1 MALKTSY
8 TRFNPITG
16 KDEQITYRNPHVDTT
31 ENTVSSDDDSKE
43 LFHDLKN
50 NDNKNIRDDAIE
62 KLKVTKAP
70 KVGEDWGFDLRFQ
83 EMLQKRLNDDAACFS
98 SKSTEN
104 VNSRSNDA
112 KYQSKVVLKD
122 IQNYRNNSLLS
133 GDASSIS
140 KENDR
145 TLKNSSNSENN
156 ATQIS
161 NSRASVKHHLGS
173 DIFNNST
180 RDNVSVLENEKK
192 QRALEYGEFL
202 RQQIEENSRRRR

>member
-16 KDEQITYRNPHVDTT
+16 KDEQVTYRNPHVDTT
-31 ENTVSSDDDSKE
+31 ENTLSSDDDSKK

-50 NDNKNIRDDAIE
+50 NDNKNIRDDAI
-62 KLKVTKAP
+62 TPKA
-70 KVGEDWGFDLRFQ
+70 GEDRDFDLRFQ

-112 KYQSKVVLKD
+112 KYESKEVLKD
-122 IQNYRNNSLLS
+122 LLNYRNNSLLS
-133 GDASSIS
+133 GDTSSIS
-140 KENDR
+140 KENDH

-161 NSRASVKHHLGS
+161 NSRASVKHHLES

-180 RDNVSVLENEKK
+180 RENVNVLENEKK
-192 QRALEYGEFL
+192 QRALEYGESL